1 MKLAYDAHNPCFL
14 PHQSAFGIARQV
26 SVTCLQIIYVD
37 LTTAASAGMAIDVL
51 QNRLKRLVQVF
62 PRLFHSNNQ
71 LKHVSGR
78 SFSGF

>member
-37 LTTAASAGMAIDVL
+37 LTTAAFAGMAIDVL
-51 QNRLKRLVQVF
+51 QNRLKRLAPVL
-62 PRLFHSNNQ
+62 PHPSHSKNPAE
-71 LKHVSGR
+71 KEGY
-78 SFSGF
+78 